1 MLSSEHFS
9 PLINKPT
16 RESKHTH
23 TIIDNIYCNIPS
35 SIEMCESGIL
45 RPFISD
51 HNAVFCVLN
60 DTTVF
65 NDKHAYIK
73 RNFCKRNISKF
84 CKFLKN
90 ELWNNIYY
98 SGTQEAFT
106 EFQLLINNH
115 FNKSFN
121 KQTFTLT
128 YKNRYPWMTN
138 SLRTKI
144 AEKKIGLKI
153 HQKSRQYRI

>member
-1 MLSSEHFS
+1 M
-9 PLINKPT
+9 
-16 RESKHTH
+16 R
-23 TIIDNIYCNIPS
+23 
-35 SIEMCESGIL
+35 ESGIL

-65 NDKHAYIK
+65 NDKHAYVFFLYIK

-98 SGTQEAFT
+98 SGTQEAFI
-106 EFQLLINNH
+106 EFQRLINNH

-121 KQTFTLT
+121 KQTFILT

-144 AEKKIGLKI
+144 AEKKQIGLKI
-153 HQKSRQYRI
+153 HQKSKQYRIKQTLQKEKKSTYIRIKKYINYLI

>member
-1 MLSSEHFS
+1 
-9 PLINKPT
+9 
-16 RESKHTH
+16 
-23 TIIDNIYCNIPS
+23 
-35 SIEMCESGIL
+35 MCESGIL

-65 NDKHAYIK
+65 NDKHVYIK
-73 RNFCKRNISKF
+73 RNFCKRNISKL
-84 CKFLKN
+84 CTFLKN
-90 ELWNNIYY
+90 KLWNNIYY
-98 SGTQEAFT
+98 SGTQESFT
-106 EFQLLINNH
+106 EFQRLINND

-121 KQTFTLT
+121 KQTFTVT

-144 AEKKIGLKI
+144 AGKKQIGLKI
-153 HQKSRQYRI
+153 HQKSKQYRIKQTLQKEKKSTYIRIKKYRNYLLLQSIGDI

>member
-16 RESKHTH
+16 RESKHSH

-90 ELWNNIYY
+90 EL
-98 SGTQEAFT
+98 
-106 EFQLLINNH
+106 
-115 FNKSFN
+115 
-121 KQTFTLT
+121 
-128 YKNRYPWMTN
+128 
-138 SLRTKI
+138 
-144 AEKKIGLKI
+144 
-153 HQKSRQYRI
+153 

>member
-1 MLSSEHFS
+1 
-9 PLINKPT
+9 
-16 RESKHTH
+16 
-23 TIIDNIYCNIPS
+23 
-35 SIEMCESGIL
+35 MCESGIL

-138 SLRTKI
+138 SLRTEI
-144 AEKKIGLKI
+144 AEKTNWA
-153 HQKSRQYRI
+153 